1 MDFLMDDNFPRPL
14 VALAGNPNT
23 GKSTIFNALT
33 GLKQHTGN
41 WPGKTVSLARGTFYH
56 RNVKFCVVDLPGTYS
71 LLANSLEEQVARNFI
86 LFNRPDVMLVITDAT
101 CLERNLNL
109 ALQIMEIT
117 DRIIVCVNLI
127 DEAAKKGIYVDG
139 DVLSKEL
146 GVPVVA
152 TAARR
157 GIGLFELKE
166 MIFKVYSGKV
176 KPSPRKVNYGEELEK
191 AIGELVPR
199 LENTFSGRINPRWA
213 ALSIISGDYSIED
226 LEELVKIRD
235 ESREESAYGYSFFS
249 QLPGNRGLK

>member
-1 MDFLMDDNFPRPL
+1 MDFLLEDSFPRPL

-33 GLKQHTGN
+33 GMKQHTGN

-56 RNVKFCVVDLPGTYS
+56 KNVRFNIVDLPGTYS

-86 LFNRPDVMLVITDAT
+86 LFNRPDVMLVVTDAT

-109 ALQIMEIT
+109 VLQIMEIT

-127 DEAAKKGIYVDG
+127 DEATKKGIYVDS
-139 DVLSKEL
+139 DVLSEEL

-157 GIGLFELKE
+157 GIGLYELKE
-166 MIFKVYSGKV
+166 MILKVYSGEI

-199 LENTFSGRINPRWA
+199 LEKTFSDGINPRWL
-213 ALSIISGDYSIED
+213 ALNIISGDYSIED
-226 LEELVKIRD
+226 IKKLIKVRD
-235 ESREESAYGYSFFS
+235 KNRGGNAYGYSYFS
-249 QLPGNRGLK
+249 TVPRNRELR